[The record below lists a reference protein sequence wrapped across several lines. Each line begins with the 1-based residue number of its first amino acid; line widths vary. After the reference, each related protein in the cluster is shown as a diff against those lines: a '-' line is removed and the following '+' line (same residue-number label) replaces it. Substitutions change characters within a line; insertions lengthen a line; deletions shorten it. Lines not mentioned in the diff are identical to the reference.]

1 MLYAPL
7 PLYQP
12 LKSISFLPDILSF
25 GITGELRH
33 EKKLTGSKVS
43 SVAGGRR
50 KHTGPSMSSSP
61 TRWSGNSTLIM
72 AQTTISSNLGNTC
85 ARSYVAVPRSPIQ
98 LRDVKRY
105 EPAMTIWHESSGNNN
120 IFVHSQEI
128 EGAHVN
134 ICDLLDYH
142 RSGNPVPLFNTEA
155 ELVYNTRRS
164 KKIWP
169 RKDIKEG
176 NILKFLLRRIFW
188 ECGLFHMLRDS
199 P

>member
-1 MLYAPL
+1 MPVSINELAIAENKRRALQPAAQSGDQATEGDQTKVSVHIIIPTNRQAEYTTVNHPRIFALTIVPYAPL

-12 LKSISFLPDILSF
+12 PKSISFLPDILSF

-33 EKKLTGSKVS
+33 EKKLIGSKVS

-105 EPAMTIWHESSGNNN
+105 EPAMTI
-120 IFVHSQEI
+120 
-128 EGAHVN
+128 
-134 ICDLLDYH
+134 
-142 RSGNPVPLFNTEA
+142 
-155 ELVYNTRRS
+155 
-164 KKIWP
+164 
-169 RKDIKEG
+169 
-176 NILKFLLRRIFW
+176 
-188 ECGLFHMLRDS
+188 
-199 P
+199 